1 MTTRNPITGDPI
13 QTKPATDNY
22 RENFDRVFRKACP
35 RCGKVNAADIHTCT
49 PPEVMQAQ
57 QQLTDLAQGEGYGL
71 CDKCDPDT
79 CCRL

>member
-1 MTTRNPITGDPI
+1 MTTRNPITGDAI
-13 QTKPATDNY
+13 QTKPATDTY
-22 RENFDRVFRKACP
+22 RKNFDRIFRQTKE
-35 RCGKVNAADIHTCT
+35 IM
-49 PPEVMQAQ
+49 EAQ